1 MADGEMSGICEQRTQ
16 TRTTSIPFKE
26 TYYTEQLTTP
36 SNGMHIAL
44 LAILSLQLQILKM
57 NPAK

>member
-1 MADGEMSGICEQRTQ
+1 VE
-16 TRTTSIPFKE
+16 PFGKE
-26 TYYTEQLTTP
+26 NIYTEQLTTP

-57 NPAK
+57 KPAK

>member
-1 MADGEMSGICEQRTQ
+1 MSDGEMRGYANKELK
-16 TRTTSIPFKE
+16 TTSGPLKE
-26 TYYTEQLTTP
+26 NYYAEQLTTP